1 MRFTACAKK
10 SGVSLTWQSQARR
23 CHWQRQVWQLKVALF
38 WIFLNCF
45 FLNSKSFDPM
55 IYEQYFYVENIYGH
69 LNFFVYHSDYA
80 ETSSTV
86 VIDTAE
92 SDSAVSSLRCHKILC
107 FDLCKIAVKEI
118 IIKYKK
124 YFGRTLLYR
133 IGKILFCKGGYL
145 W

>member
-1 MRFTACAKK
+1 MDT
-10 SGVSLTWQSQARR
+10 L
-23 CHWQRQVWQLKVALF
+23 
-38 WIFLNCF
+38 IFLFTILTTRC
-45 FLNSKSFDPM
+45 
-55 IYEQYFYVENIYGH
+55 ET
-69 LNFFVYHSDYA
+69 A